1 MPATPLPLNRYPED
15 RQVTHRS
22 VRVTRTW
29 RPPGLS
35 VPAHEHELACLALC
49 LDGRFDETIGERW
62 HQIGRETLVIR
73 PGGVSH
79 ANRYGTGGPS
89 RAVIVEFLPD
99 ALPAIRDTTRLLDT
113 PALLESPRFVAFGRR
128 LEVELRTPDT
138 ISGLAIEALVYDLI
152 VSAVRGAR
160 SPHGRPVWLRDV
172 LEFLNAEFARS
183 IGLAD
188 IAAVANVHPS
198 HLARRFRQAE
208 GMTIGEYVRRR
219 RADRAAAL
227 LRDTRLPLVEIA
239 QACGFHDQSHLSR
252 VFVAHFGLSPRRYR
266 SARTSINYAR

>member
-49 LDGRFDETIGERW
+49 LDGRFDETIG
-62 HQIGRETLVIR
+62 
-73 PGGVSH
+73 
-79 ANRYGTGGPS
+79 
-89 RAVIVEFLPD
+89 D
-99 ALPAIRDTTRLLDT
+99 
-113 PALLESPRFVAFGRR
+113 PRSVAFGRR

-152 VSAVRGAR
+152 VSAVRKAR
-160 SPHGRPVWLRDV
+160 PPHGRPVWLRDV

-188 IAAVANVHPS
+188 IAAVADVHPS
-198 HLARRFRQAE
+198 HLARTFRQAE
-208 GMTIGEYVRRR
+208 RMTIGEYVRRR

-239 QACGFHDQSHLSR
+239 QACGFHEQSHLSR

-266 SARTSINYAR
+266 SLERRS